1 MLPRNIRIVPKYSS
15 KEMMMK
21 RAPAFGM
28 LLLIVFTS
36 IRAVAQTPAKP
47 AFVGT
52 WKLDIAKSKY
62 SPGATPKSQIA
73 AISAVDGGMK
83 VVSDRVEADGQKV
96 HFEWTAKFDGK
107 DYPVTGDASR
117 DVVSVKKIDDYN
129 IEITNKKGG
138 KVTTSIKAV
147 YAKDGK
153 SRVETVTGT
162 NAQGQ
167 KVNNVTEWTR
177 DK

>member
-1 MLPRNIRIVPKYSS
+1 
-15 KEMMMK
+15 MK
-21 RAPAFGM
+21 RALACGT
-28 LLLIVFTS
+28 LLLIALTS
-36 IRAVAQTPAKP
+36 IVALAQTP

-52 WKLDIAKSKY
+52 WKLDTAKSKY

-73 AISAVDGGMK
+73 VISAVDGGMK

-117 DVVSVKKIDDYN
+117 DAVSVKKIDDYN

-167 KVNNVTEWTR
+167 TVHNVTEWT
-177 DK
+177 KG